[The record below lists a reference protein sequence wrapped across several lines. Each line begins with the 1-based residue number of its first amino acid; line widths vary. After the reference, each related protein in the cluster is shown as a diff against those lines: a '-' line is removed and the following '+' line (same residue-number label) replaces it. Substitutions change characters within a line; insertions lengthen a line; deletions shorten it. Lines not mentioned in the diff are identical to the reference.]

1 MKVVCCLEPGR
12 VAVLDRPDPVPSGDD
27 DVVLRIR
34 RVGVCGTDLHI
45 VAGKHPFLEYPRVL
59 GHELSGEVV
68 AAPAGARF
76 TVGDRVYV
84 NPYIACG
91 TCHACRRGKPNCC
104 MAIGVLGVHRD
115 GGMGEYLAL
124 PARNVFKAEGISLDD
139 AATVEFLAIGA
150 HAVSRSGLGPQDRV
164 LVVGA
169 GPIGLGVAL
178 FAGLRGAHVTMM
190 DMNTGRLAFCK
201 DALGVPETVIAGP
214 DAAATLASLT
224 KGDMFDTVFDATGNP
239 KSMEASFNLVA
250 HTGTYVMVGIVRTDL
265 SFSDPEFHKREMRL
279 LASRNALAEDFET
292 VLAAMQA
299 GKVPVGRLVTHRC
312 GLADVPAEIA
322 HWSDPA
328 SGTIKAM
335 VSL

>member
-12 VAVLDRPDPVPSGDD
+12 VAVLDRPDPMPLGDD

-68 AAPAGARF
+68 AAPSGGRLV
-76 TVGDRVYV
+76 VGDRVYV

-91 TCHACRRGKPNCC
+91 TCHACRRGRPNCC
-104 MAIGVLGVHRD
+104 MTVGVLGVHRD

-124 PARNVFKAEGISLDD
+124 PSRNVFKAEGISLDD

-150 HAVSRSGLGPQDRV
+150 HAVSRSGLGPQDSV

-169 GPIGLGVAL
+169 GPIGLGIAL
-178 FAGLRGAHVTMM
+178 FSGLRGAHVTML
-190 DMNTGRLAFCK
+190 DVNAGRLAFCR
-201 DALGVPETVIAGP
+201 DALHVPVTVVAGATTK
-214 DAAATLASLT
+214 DDLAALT
-224 KGDMFDTVFDATGNP
+224 SGNMYDTVFDATGNP
-239 KSMEASFNLVA
+239 ASMEASFGLVA

-299 GKVPVGRLVTHRC
+299 GKVPVARLVTHRC

-322 HWSDPA
+322 RWTDPA

-335 VSL
+335 VTV

>member
-12 VAVLDRPDPVPSGDD
+12 VAVLDRPDPVPAGDD

-68 AAPAGARF
+68 AAPAGGRLA
-76 TVGDRVYV
+76 VGDRVYV

-91 TCHACRRGKPNCC
+91 TCHACRRGRPNCC

-124 PARNVFKAEGISLDD
+124 PSRNVFQAEGISLDD

-169 GPIGLGVAL
+169 GPIGLGVAQ
-178 FAGLRGAHVTMM
+178 FAGLRGAHVTML
-190 DMNTGRLAFCK
+190 DINAGRLAFCR
-201 DALGVPETVIAGP
+201 DALGVPQTVVAGP
-214 DAAATLASLT
+214 AARDELAALT
-224 KGDMFDTVFDATGNP
+224 GGDMFDTVFDATGNAS
-239 KSMEASFNLVA
+239 SMEASFGLVA

-299 GKVPVGRLVTHRC
+299 GKVPVSRLVTHRC
-312 GLADVPAEIA
+312 GLAEVPSEIA
-322 HWSDPA
+322 RWTDPT

-335 VSL
+335 VAL